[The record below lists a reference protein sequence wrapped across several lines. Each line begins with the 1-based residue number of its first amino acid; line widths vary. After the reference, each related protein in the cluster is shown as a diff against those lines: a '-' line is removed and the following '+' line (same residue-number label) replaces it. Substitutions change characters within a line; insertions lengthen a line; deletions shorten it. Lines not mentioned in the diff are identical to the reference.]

1 MGETTDVACRQC
13 GGAMEAT
20 VRHQNNLLLQTL
32 GVIFVLTG
40 LLVLGSAGLALIGG
54 LAAFAGGDRSGV
66 AVLAAEAM
74 GTAIGAALLVGGAR
88 LGHKKSRVW
97 QCAACGYFYERL

>member
-32 GVIFVLTG
+32 GVIFVLLG
-40 LLVLGSAGLALIGG
+40 LIPLGAGGLALIGG
-54 LAAFAGGDRSGV
+54 ISHLAQGDTSGIG
-66 AVLAAEAM
+66 VLAAEAM
-74 GTAIGAALLVGGAR
+74 ATALGIALIVGGAR